1 MEIPK
6 KERPLLGLLGSEERK
21 MKYIGIIAAMDEE
34 MMAIKELMSSIDECC
49 YFGKVFYSGNIDD
62 KKIVLVKAGVG
73 KVNAASVTQL
83 LIDKFDV
90 ECVINVGSA
99 GAINYDLSY
108 GDIVISTKLIQHDF
122 DITCFDHEK
131 GYITGIGREIEA
143 DEKLIEV
150 FEKAINNVDSG
161 IRVVKGVIAT
171 GDQFLNDAEVK
182 KEIRREFNAE
192 CGEMEGA
199 AVAQV
204 CKLCDVPFIV
214 IRSISD
220 KPNSNEPIDFYKYLE
235 MASKNCA
242 KIVKEVMGI
251 LN

>member
-1 MEIPK
+1 MEH
-6 KERPLLGLLGSEERK
+6 
-21 MKYIGIIAAMDEE
+21 IGIVAAMDEE
-34 MMAIKELMSSIDECC
+34 MNAIKELMVNVNEHTYYGRTFLLGDIL
-49 YFGKVFYSGNIDD
+49 D
-62 KKIVLVKAGVG
+62 KEVILVKAGVG

-90 ECVINVGSA
+90 DSVINVGSA

-108 GDIVISTKLIQHDF
+108 GDIVISTKLVQHDF
-122 DITCFDHEK
+122 DITCFEHEK

-143 DEKLIEV
+143 DEKLIDV

-171 GDQFLNDAEVK
+171 GDQFLNDTDVK
-182 KEIRREFNAE
+182 KEIRKEFNAE

-220 KPNSNEPIDFYKYLE
+220 KPNSNEPIDFYNYLE